1 VLTLQAVRSHGSLSP
16 TLTLTLSHS
25 LSLTLTRATRSF
37 VRQTIT
43 RLHVEETLASRLA
56 LEEAGV

>member
-1 VLTLQAVRSHGSLSP
+1 VLTLQAMRSHGSLSP
-16 TLTLTLSHS
+16 TLTLSHS